1 MKKIL
6 TKSENFN
13 QEYCATVV
21 RIGEVTPIEGSDFL
35 GKVIIEG
42 QSVVVRKD
50 VIKTGDV
57 MVYAANE
64 TVLNHDFLRVNN
76 EFELSERQRND
87 NYEEVE
93 DLIKQRDEKRKAIA
107 KLRKDVAIEKK
118 TIAQLEE
125 DTVTDHTSELE
136 LHRGKLEEFNTA
148 LAVYEKAEAELE
160 AAAKSKVGFFNKHG
174 RVKMIT
180 LRKCPSFGYL
190 ITIDSLA
197 KAFPE
202 VKDIDWQ
209 ILADGPVEERDFDT
223 INDVLFIKVYVPYV
237 PPVNE
242 RATGEKKR
250 NKRLKK
256 FDRMIPGQFSFHY
269 DTAPLNKN
277 MYRIEPDDKVTISV
291 KLHGTSFIAA
301 NIKVRVPKT
310 FKTGWNW
317 LNNVLNKAYAK
328 YVPLKW
334 QSYTEEYGNVYSSRT
349 VIKNQFINQDVT
361 GGYYKTDVWAE
372 YNELLKDII
381 PQGMSV
387 YGEIVGYITG
397 AQTMI
402 QKKFDYGCEEG
413 TNKLMIYR
421 INTENEDGTHLEWNV
436 QDVYNWTMKIIN
448 EHPEIKDKIHPIDIL
463 YHGTLKE
470 LYPDINVAEHWH
482 ENVLEALKIESK
494 FKMEELEPMCKIKV
508 PREGIVIRIDDDP
521 TNEAFKLKCC
531 AFLQMESK
539 NIDTGDV
546 DIEMSQGYGD
556 AAEPEGIAQ

>member
-6 TKSENFN
+6 TKSEAFN

-50 VIKTGDV
+50 AIKTGDV
-57 MVYAANE
+57 MIYAANE

-76 EFELSERQRND
+76 EFELGERERND
-87 NYEEVE
+87 NFEEVE
-93 DLIKQRDEKRKAIA
+93 AIIKQRDEKRGAIA
-107 KLRKDVAIEKK
+107 KLRRDLNAEKK
-118 TIAQLEE
+118 TIAKIEE
-125 DTVTDHTSELE
+125 GEKPEDHASEIEMHNKKIEDLM
-136 LHRGKLEEFNTA
+136 NA
-148 LAVYEKAEAELE
+148 IAVYEKEESELE

-190 ITIDSLA
+190 IAIENLA

-202 VKDIDWQ
+202 VKDVDWET
-209 ILADGPVEERDFDT
+209 LADGPVEERDFDT
-223 INDVLFIKVYVPYV
+223 IGDTLFIKVYVPYV

-250 NKRLKK
+250 NKKLKK

-277 MYRIEPDDKVTISV
+277 MHRIEPDDKVTISV
-291 KLHGTSFIAA
+291 KLHGTSFITA
-301 NIKVRVPKT
+301 NIKVRVPKQ
-310 FKTGWNW
+310 FHTGIAW
-317 LNNVLNKAYAK
+317 LNNILNKAYAK

-381 PQGMSV
+381 PQGMSI
-387 YGEIVGYITG
+387 YGEIVGYISG

-402 QKKFDYGCEEG
+402 QKKFDYGCAEG

-436 QDVYNWTMKIIN
+436 QDVYNWTMKLLN
-448 EHPEIKDKIHPIDIL
+448 EHPELKDKIHPIDIL

-470 LYPDINVAEHWH
+470 LYPKLDVTEHWH
-482 ENVLEALKIESK
+482 ENVLEELKDEKK
-494 FKMEELEPMCKIKV
+494 FGMEELEPLCKIKV

-521 TNEAFKLKCC
+521 TNEAFKLKCTK
-531 AFLQMESK
+531 FLQMESK

-546 DIEMSQGYGD
+546 DIEMTEGYGD
-556 AAEPEGIAQ
+556 AAELEA

>member
-107 KLRKDVAIEKK
+107 KLRKDVAIEMK
-118 TIAQLEE
+118 TIAQLED

-136 LHRGKLEEFNTA
+136 LHKGKLEEFNTA
-148 LAVYEKAEAELE
+148 LAAYEKAEAELE
-160 AAAKSKVGFFNKHG
+160 AAAKAKVGFFNKHG

-197 KAFPE
+197 
-202 VKDIDWQ
+202 
-209 ILADGPVEERDFDT
+209 
-223 INDVLFIKVYVPYV
+223 
-237 PPVNE
+237 PVNE

-317 LNNVLNKAYAK
+317 LNEVLNKAYAK

-402 QKKFDYGCEEG
+402 QKKFDYGCPEG

-421 INTENEDGTHLEWNV
+421 ISTENEDGTHLEWNV
-436 QDVYNWTMKIIN
+436 QDVYNWTMKMIN

-470 LYPDINVAEHWH
+470 LYPDINIAEHWH

-521 TNEAFKLKCC
+521 TNEAFKLKCTK
-531 AFLQMESK
+531 FLQMESK

-546 DIEMSQGYGD
+546 DIEMSQGYGE
-556 AAEPEGIAQ
+556 AAEPEGIA

>member
-136 LHRGKLEEFNTA
+136 LHKGKLEEFNTA

-209 ILADGPVEERDFDT
+209 TLADGPVEERDFDT

-242 RATGEKKR
+242 RVTGEKKR

-291 KLHGTSFIAA
+291 KLHGCVDADTIVNTDHGDFT
-301 NIKVRVPKT
+301 IKH
-310 FKTGWNW
+310 
-317 LNNVLNKAYAK
+317 
-328 YVPLKW
+328 
-334 QSYTEEYGNVYSSRT
+334 
-349 VIKNQFINQDVT
+349 
-361 GGYYKTDVWAE
+361 
-372 YNELLKDII
+372 II
-381 PQGMSV
+381 
-387 YGEIVGYITG
+387 
-397 AQTMI
+397 
-402 QKKFDYGCEEG
+402 D
-413 TNKLMIYR
+413 NKLSYKIKAFDIDRQKEIYVN
-421 INTENEDGTHLEWNV
+421 IDDYYHIPNDGEWYKITLEDGTEL
-436 QDVYNWTMKIIN
+436 IITGN
-448 EHPEIKDKIHPIDIL
+448 NPVWLPELNCYRRTD
-463 YHGTLKE
+463 E
-470 LYPDINVAEHWH
+470 
-482 ENVLEALKIESK
+482 LKI
-494 FKMEELEPMCKIKV
+494 
-508 PREGIVIRIDDDP
+508 
-521 TNEAFKLKCC
+521 
-531 AFLQMESK
+531 
-539 NIDTGDV
+539 GDV
-546 DIEMSQGYGD
+546 LLKNK
-556 AAEPEGIAQ
+556 